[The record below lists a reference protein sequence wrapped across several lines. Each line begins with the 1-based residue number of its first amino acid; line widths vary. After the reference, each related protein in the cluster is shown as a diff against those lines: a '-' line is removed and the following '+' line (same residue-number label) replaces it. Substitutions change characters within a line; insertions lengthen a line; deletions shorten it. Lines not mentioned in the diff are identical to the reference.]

1 MPDSVP
7 LLLRAVAVSFALV
20 LAVMVAGSTRKARAA
35 MLPMLLCLVAYLIR
49 SAPESAGLALPAL
62 LIVHVGALLFPVAL
76 WWLVHNAF
84 EDRTDLPWLAWA
96 GLVVLLISGLTAG
109 GVSTSMQK
117 ATAAAFVL
125 VALWRIWATRS
136 DDLVDGRRAARGWLL
151 AYAGLHG
158 LVILAVELA
167 LGDSPPPSWLDALN
181 QGAIALALGVAL
193 AFFVQ
198 VDAVAL
204 QTLLG
209 DEPPKA
215 TSKEEVPS
223 APSQSPGDSGT
234 NPLVDRLLAAMT
246 VDHVYRDAELS
257 LKGLA
262 HQLAM
267 PEYRLREVI
276 NHRLGFRNFPAF
288 INHYRLDEVEQK
300 MVDPA
305 FDRRPLL
312 TLALEAGFGSIG
324 PFNRAFRERHGITP
338 TSFRQ
343 QRGATP
349 AAS

>member
-1 MPDSVP
+1 MPESLP

-20 LAVMVAGSTRKARAA
+20 LAVTVVGSTRKARAA
-35 MLPMLLCLVAYLIR
+35 MLPMLLCLVGYLIR
-49 SAPESAGLALPAL
+49 SAPESVGLALPVL

-84 EDRTDLPWLAWA
+84 EDRADLPWPAWA
-96 GLVVLLISGLTAG
+96 GLVVLLVSGLTAG
-109 GVSTSMQK
+109 GLSTALQK
-117 ATAAAFVL
+117 ASAAAFVL
-125 VALWRIWATRS
+125 VALWRIWATRG
-136 DDLVDGRRAARGWLL
+136 DDLVDGRRTARGWLL
-151 AYAGLHG
+151 GYAGVHG

-167 LGDSPPPSWLDALN
+167 LGDAPPPSWLDALN
-181 QGAIALALGVAL
+181 QGAIALALAVAL

-198 VDAVAL
+198 VDSSSL

-209 DEPPKA
+209 EPRRVESESEGSNAASLP
-215 TSKEEVPS
+215 PD
-223 APSQSPGDSGT
+223 DSGA
-234 NPLVDRLLAAMT
+234 NHLVDRLLTAMT
-246 VDHVYRDAELS
+246 VDHVYRDADLS

-262 HQLAM
+262 HLLTM

-305 FDRRPLL
+305 FDRRPVL

-324 PFNRAFRERHGITP
+324 PFNRAFRERHGMTP
-338 TSFRQ
+338 TAFRQ
-343 QRGATP
+343 QRGTSP
-349 AAS
+349 AVS